1 MTEPR
6 KDAGQARP
14 FQMNHDHYS
23 QDYIRSILQLVRTIA
38 LVGASAK
45 EVRPSHLVMKYML
58 SKGYE
63 VIPINP
69 GLEGKTILDRTV
81 YARLKDVPGPIDMV
95 DIFKNSEAAGA
106 VVDEALQLD
115 PLPKVIW
122 MQLTVR
128 NDAAALRA
136 EARGVQVVMNRCPK
150 MEYGKHSGEWGWVGG
165 ASGIVSSRR
174 MRLHESGKIQSLGL
188 YPPIKR

>member
-1 MTEPR
+1 
-6 KDAGQARP
+6 
-14 FQMNHDHYS
+14 MNHDHYS
-23 QDYIRSILQLVRTIA
+23 QDYIQSILQSVKTIA

-45 EVRPSHLVMKYML
+45 EVRPSHLVMKYLL
-58 SKGYE
+58 SKGYT
-63 VIPINP
+63 VIPVNP
-69 GLEGKTILDRTV
+69 GLAGKEILGQPV
-81 YARLKDVPGPIDMV
+81 YAALKDVPATTDMI
-95 DIFKNSEAAGA
+95 DIFKNSETAGA

-136 EARGVQVVMNRCPK
+136 EAKGVQVVMNRCPK

-165 ASGIVSSRR
+165 SSGILSSQR
-174 MRLHESGKIQSLGL
+174 MRLHESGRLQSLGL
-188 YPPIKR
+188 RPRIKP

>member
-1 MTEPR
+1 
-6 KDAGQARP
+6 
-14 FQMNHDHYS
+14 MNHDNYS
-23 QDYIRSILQLVRTIA
+23 NDYIRSILQLVKTIA
-38 LVGASAK
+38 LVGASSK
-45 EVRPSHLVMKYML
+45 EVRPSHLVMKYLL

-69 GLEGKTILDRTV
+69 GFAGRTILEQTV
-81 YARLKDVPGPIDMV
+81 YASLKEVPVAIDMV

-106 VVDEALQLD
+106 VVEEALQLD

-128 NDAAALRA
+128 NDAAAHRA
-136 EARGVQVVMNRCPK
+136 EAKGIQVVMNRCPK

-165 ASGIVSSRR
+165 ASGIISSQR

-188 YPPIKR
+188 RPPIKR

>member
-1 MTEPR
+1 
-6 KDAGQARP
+6 
-14 FQMNHDHYS
+14 MNHDHYS
-23 QDYIRSILQLVRTIA
+23 QAYIQSILQSVKTIA
-38 LVGASAK
+38 MVGASAK

-58 SKGYE
+58 GKGYK
-63 VIPINP
+63 VIPVNP
-69 GLEGKTILDRTV
+69 GLAGKEILEQPV
-81 YARLKDVPGPIDMV
+81 YATLKDVPVAIDMV

-136 EARGVQVVMNRCPK
+136 EAKGVQVVMNRCPK

-165 ASGIVSSRR
+165 ASGILSSRR

-188 YPPIKR
+188 GPTIKP

>member
-1 MTEPR
+1 
-6 KDAGQARP
+6 
-14 FQMNHDHYS
+14 MNHDHYP
-23 QDYIRSILQLVRTIA
+23 QDYIQNILHSVKVIA
-38 LVGASAK
+38 MVGASPK
-45 EVRPSHLVMKYML
+45 QVRPSHLVMQYL
-58 SKGYE
+58 LGKGYT
-63 VIPINP
+63 VIPVNP
-69 GLEGKTILDRTV
+69 GQAGNEILGQRV
-81 YARLKDVPGPIDMV
+81 YAALKDVRQAIDMV

-136 EARGVQVVMNRCPK
+136 EAKGVQVVMNRCPK

-165 ASGIVSSRR
+165 ASGIISSQR

-188 YPPIKR
+188 RPRIKR